1 MLGVREAR
9 ERRAT
14 GLFLAEGE
22 REVTR
27 ALEAGLVI
35 DSLWLCPELA
45 GAGETLVLSA
55 MDGRAPAY
63 ELSEPLMRAA
73 CYRENPRGPL
83 AVFSQPR
90 WEPSALPRDPRGLW
104 LFCVGSDKPG
114 NLGAMAR
121 SASAAGAAA
130 LVAVDTAIDP
140 FNPNALRASTGA
152 VFTLPVLAMT
162 TPQAMEFARERG
174 IRLFPAMLD
183 AQRPHSQAPWRSP
196 CGPAAVVVGA
206 EDRGLD
212 PQWAGHAQASGGE
225 AVRIAMAPGAVDSL
239 NASVAAAVL
248 LFEARRQQGETGT
261 P

>member
-1 MLGVREAR
+1 MLALREAKA
-9 ERRAT
+9 RRAT

-27 ALEAGLVI
+27 ALEAGLAL

-45 GAGETLVLSA
+45 GPRAAQLLRATQ
-55 MDGRAPAY
+55 GRAAAY
-63 ELSEPLMRAA
+63 ELTEPLMRAA
-73 CYRENPRGPL
+73 CYRENPQAPL
-83 AVFSQPR
+83 AVFSQPQ
-90 WEPSALPRDPRGLW
+90 WDPAALPRDPRGLW
-104 LFCVGSDKPG
+104 LFAVGSDKPG

-130 LVAVDTAIDP
+130 LLAVDTAIDP

-162 TPQAMEFARERG
+162 TPQALDFAHSRG

-183 AQRPHSQAPWRSP
+183 AQLPHTQAPWRSP
-196 CGPAAVVVGA
+196 NAPAAVVVGA

-212 PQWAGHAQASGGE
+212 PQWAQHARASGGE

-248 LFEARRQQGETGT
+248 LFEARRE
-261 P
+261 